1 MHEEDIYRQIYLHLQ
16 SKLVGRECSMQM
28 HACEPLGCLQSK
40 LVGRECCLQDVHLIR
55 NRYIGDVIQLYSGG
69 SYARMNLLQNIY
81 DMFVWKNS
89 PAVPADS
96 STPTNGACI
105 YWSTRDFYLVGETHV
120 PAACHVCSICA
131 RCMLG
136 LACCTCI
143 CMHAPASPSGLRT
156 QDGCDTSPARV
167 HNCIYV

>member
-1 MHEEDIYRQIYLHLQ
+1 MLASL
-16 SKLVGRECSMQM
+16 
-28 HACEPLGCLQSK
+28 LGVL
-40 LVGRECCLQDVHLIR
+40 LALNRYIGCLQDVHLIR

-69 SYARMNLLQNIY
+69 SYARMNLLWSIY
-81 DMFVWKNS
+81 DMFDRMEEFS
-89 PAVPADS
+89 SCSSRDS

-120 PAACHVCSICA
+120 PAVCHVCSICA

-136 LACCTCI
+136 LACCICI

-156 QDGCDTSPARV
+156 QDPGWM
-167 HNCIYV
+167 